1 MLLSNVPWHLKPHD
15 LQQQLQ
21 AAEAWVLDSQ
31 PPGGAG
37 SSSGAGAR
45 ACCVLKTPL

>member
-1 MLLSNVPWHLKPHD
+1 VLLSNVPWHLKPHE

-21 AAEAWVLDSQ
+21 VAEAWVLDTQ

-37 SSSGAGAR
+37 SSAGAR
-45 ACCVLKTPL
+45 ACCVLKAPL